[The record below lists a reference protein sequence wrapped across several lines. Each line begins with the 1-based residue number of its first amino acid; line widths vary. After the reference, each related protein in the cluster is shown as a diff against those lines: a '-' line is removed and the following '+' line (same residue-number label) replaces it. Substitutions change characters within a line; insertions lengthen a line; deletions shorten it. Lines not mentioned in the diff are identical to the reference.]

1 MKNTTFYRIL
11 FALVALGM
19 IATAALVI
27 YTIYI
32 YPNSSLIAFIS
43 REWW

>member
-1 MKNTTFYRIL
+1 MNETVFRRIL
-11 FALVALGM
+11 FALVAVGV

-27 YTIYI
+27 YTICI